1 MPMPT
6 ASRPNGSS
14 IKIPEHAP
22 LPVETPPTDAKR
34 GICRLHFLESEEQ
47 DSLDYR
53 RYRIAIQFELF
64 TAVRSCPLCDAEII
78 QYGMIARVEHLLAQ
92 AWKAEG
98 NVTALIKRYDYAY
111 EPFERLE
118 ELEEDVAGVMED
130 FRNET
135 NNLSQP
141 TKDFLFTQL
150 HKVLNKNKIWGRD
163 LDYLEQ
169 LLLDGHSIPEAIQI
183 WYTFKLD
190 WAQEDFAAQSKMLG
204 KQLDPLID
212 ELHELEYV
220 LQDLFADLHEFD
232 GFSNPE
238 IASEVQNVF
247 GSTALLDEV
256 LEEPEEWSCCQDDTG
271 LKIEYAEIQSDWAR
285 RTIGRFQCGLS
296 SLGISGRVEQDE
308 DTADVYTA
316 VTNAMEEGYD
326 GTEAE
331 EFADSE
337 GVMDSDYGDK
347 DAMDFDVLDSP
358 EGC

>member
-6 ASRPNGSS
+6 VSRPNGSS
-14 IKIPEHAP
+14 TKIPEHTT

-34 GICRLHFLESEEQ
+34 GTCRLHFLESEEQ

-64 TAVRSCPLCDAEII
+64 TAVRSCPLCDAELI

-92 AWKAEG
+92 ACKAEG
-98 NVTALIKRYDYAY
+98 NVTALRKRYDYAY

-118 ELEEDVAGVMED
+118 ESEEDVAGVMED

-141 TKDFLFTQL
+141 TKDSLFTQL

-190 WAQEDFAAQSKMLG
+190 WAQEDFAAQCQMLG
-204 KQLDPLID
+204 KQLDPLINQ
-212 ELHELEYV
+212 LHEHEYAP
-220 LQDLFADLHEFD
+220 QDLFADFHEFE
-232 GFSNPE
+232 GFLDLE
-238 IASEVQNVF
+238 IALEV
-247 GSTALLDEV
+247 
-256 LEEPEEWSCCQDDTG
+256 
-271 LKIEYAEIQSDWAR
+271 
-285 RTIGRFQCGLS
+285 
-296 SLGISGRVEQDE
+296 
-308 DTADVYTA
+308 
-316 VTNAMEEGYD
+316 
-326 GTEAE
+326 
-331 EFADSE
+331 
-337 GVMDSDYGDK
+337 
-347 DAMDFDVLDSP
+347 
-358 EGC
+358 

>member
-6 ASRPNGSS
+6 ASRPNGSCT
-14 IKIPEHAP
+14 KIPEHTP

-34 GICRLHFLESEEQ
+34 GICRLHFVQSEEQ
-47 DSLDYR
+47 DSLDYP

-64 TAVRSCPLCDAEII
+64 TAVRSCPLCDTELVR
-78 QYGMIARVEHLLAQ
+78 YCMIARFEHLLAQ
-92 AWKAEG
+92 ACKAEG
-98 NVTALIKRYDYAY
+98 NVTALRKRYDYAY

-141 TKDFLFTQL
+141 IKDSLFTQL

-190 WAQEDFAAQSKMLG
+190 WAREDFAAQSQMLD
-204 KQLDPLID
+204 KQLNPLID
-212 ELHELEYV
+212 QLHKLEYA

-232 GFSNPE
+232 GFSDLE

-247 GSTALLDEV
+247 GSTAQSDEV
-256 LEEPEEWSCCQDDTG
+256 LEEPEEWSCCQDNTG
-271 LKIEYAEIQSDWAR
+271 LKIEYAEIQSDWLH

-296 SLGISGRVEQDE
+296 SPEVSGRVEQEE
-308 DTADVYTA
+308 DTADVYIA
-316 VTNAMEEGYD
+316 VTNAMEEAYD
-326 GTEAE
+326 LAE
-331 EFADSE
+331 VWGSADSE
-337 GVMDSDYGDK
+337 GVTDSYYGDE

-358 EGC
+358 

>member
-6 ASRPNGSS
+6 ASRPNRSCNGVS
-14 IKIPEHAP
+14 EHTP
-22 LPVETPPTDAKR
+22 LRVETPPTDAKR
-34 GICRLHFLESEEQ
+34 GTCRLHFLEGEEQ
-47 DSLDYR
+47 GSLDYP

-64 TAVRSCPLCDAEII
+64 TAVRSCPLCDAELI

-92 AWKAEG
+92 ACKAEG
-98 NVTALIKRYDYAY
+98 NVTALRKRYDYAH

-118 ELEEDVAGVMED
+118 ELEEDVAGFMED

-135 NNLSQP
+135 NNLFQP
-141 TKDFLFTQL
+141 TKDSLFTQI
-150 HKVLNKNKIWGRD
+150 HKVFNKNKIWGRG

-190 WAQEDFAAQSKMLG
+190 WAQEDFAAQCQMLG
-204 KQLDPLID
+204 KQLDPFID
-212 ELHELEYV
+212 QLHEHEYA
-220 LQDLFADLHEFD
+220 LQDLFADLHDLHEFE
-232 GFSNPE
+232 GFPDLK

-256 LEEPEEWSCCQDDTG
+256 LKEPEEWSCCQDDTG
-271 LKIEYAEIQSDWAR
+271 LKIEHAEIQSDWMHR
-285 RTIGRFQCGLS
+285 PIGRFQRGLS
-296 SLGISGRVEQDE
+296 SLGDSGRVEREE

-316 VTNAMEEGYD
+316 VTNMPHVVHDRAQV
-326 GTEAE
+326 E

-337 GVMDSDYGDK
+337 GVMDSDYGDE

-358 EGC
+358 

>member
-1 MPMPT
+1 
-6 ASRPNGSS
+6 
-14 IKIPEHAP
+14 
-22 LPVETPPTDAKR
+22 
-34 GICRLHFLESEEQ
+34 
-47 DSLDYR
+47 
-53 RYRIAIQFELF
+53 
-64 TAVRSCPLCDAEII
+64 
-78 QYGMIARVEHLLAQ
+78 MIARVEHFLAQ
-92 AWKAEG
+92 ACKAEG
-98 NVTALIKRYDYAY
+98 DVTALGKRYNYAY

-141 TKDFLFTQL
+141 TKDSLFTQL

-169 LLLDGHSIPEAIQI
+169 LLLDSHSIPEAIQI

-190 WAQEDFAAQSKMLG
+190 WAREDFAAQSKMLG

-212 ELHELEYV
+212 QLHEHEYA

-238 IASEVQNVF
+238 IASQVQNVF

-271 LKIEYAEIQSDWAR
+271 LKIECAEIQSHWLH
-285 RTIGRFQCGLS
+285 RTIGRFQRGLS
-296 SLGISGRVEQDE
+296 SIGDSGRVEREE

-316 VTNAMEEGYD
+316 VTNTSEVVHD
-326 GTEAE
+326 RAE
-331 EFADSE
+331 VE
-337 GVMDSDYGDK
+337 
-347 DAMDFDVLDSP
+347 
-358 EGC
+358 

>member
-6 ASRPNGSS
+6 ASRPNGSCT
-14 IKIPEHAP
+14 KIPEHTP

-34 GICRLHFLESEEQ
+34 GICRLHFLESEGQ
-47 DSLDYR
+47 DSLDYP

-64 TAVRSCPLCDAEII
+64 TAVRSCPLCDAELI

-92 AWKAEG
+92 ACEAEG
-98 NVTALIKRYDYAY
+98 NVTALRKRYDHAY
-111 EPFERLE
+111 ELFERLE

-141 TKDFLFTQL
+141 TKDSLFTEL
-150 HKVLNKNKIWGRD
+150 HKVLNKNKIWCRD

-190 WAQEDFAAQSKMLG
+190 WAQEDFATQSKMLD
-204 KQLDPLID
+204 KQLNTLID
-212 ELHELEYV
+212 LLYELEYA

-271 LKIEYAEIQSDWAR
+271 LKIECAEIQSNWLH
-285 RTIGRFQCGLS
+285 RTIDWFQRGLS
-296 SLGISGRVEQDE
+296 SLGDSGRVEREE

-316 VTNAMEEGYD
+316 VTDTPEVVHDRAEV
-326 GTEAE
+326 E

-337 GVMDSDYGDK
+337 GVMDSDYGNE
-347 DAMDFDVLDSP
+347 DAMNFDVLDSP
-358 EGC
+358 

>member
-6 ASRPNGSS
+6 ASRPNRSCNGVS
-14 IKIPEHAP
+14 ERTP
-22 LPVETPPTDAKR
+22 LRVETPPTDAKR
-34 GICRLHFLESEEQ
+34 GTCRLHFLEGEEQ
-47 DSLDYR
+47 GSLDYP

-64 TAVRSCPLCDAEII
+64 TAVRSCPLCGAELI

-92 AWKAEG
+92 ACKAEG
-98 NVTALIKRYDYAY
+98 NVTALRKRYDYAY

-118 ELEEDVAGVMED
+118 ESEEDVAGFMED

-135 NNLSQP
+135 NNLFQP
-141 TKDFLFTQL
+141 TKDSLFTQI

-190 WAQEDFAAQSKMLG
+190 WAQEDFAAQCQMLG

-212 ELHELEYV
+212 QLHEHEYA
-220 LQDLFADLHEFD
+220 LQDLFAELHEFD
-232 GFSNPE
+232 GFSELE
-238 IASEVQNVF
+238 IASEVQNLF
-247 GSTALLDEV
+247 GATALSNEV
-256 LEEPEEWSCCQDDTG
+256 LEGPEVWSCWQDDTG
-271 LKIEYAEIQSDWAR
+271 LKIEYTEIQSDWFH
-285 RTIGRFQCGLS
+285 RTIGWFQRGLC
-296 SLGISGRVEQDE
+296 SLGVSGRVERDE

-316 VTNAMEEGYD
+316 ATNALEVGYD
-326 GTEAE
+326 WTEMQ

-337 GVMDSDYGDK
+337 DAMDSDYGDE

-358 EGC
+358 